1 MKRLLL
7 LLLLVACVTTVSAQE
22 TDSVVLESTEL
33 KVKSKSKS
41 KERPLRER
49 KPLTTK
55 WSFLNGQAKYAS
67 HYLNKQEY
75 SGAIW
80 GIEASFGRYYRRSDR
95 LSWNLTMS
103 NVRKMHR
110 PLLGGGLTNAANTSY
125 ISTQSYDIDYAVL
138 YNWVIADRLQLRA
151 GGSFNLYGGFIK
163 GDDNAVNNVI
173 TVDLQTQLY
182 AHAQIRYGWDFK
194 KWGLDLYAN
203 VSMPFIGFMTV
214 DERYE
219 GIFEALRPSDF
230 NLKEHTHFKFSSM
243 HNLQG
248 VNYELGIDFA
258 LRCLAISL
266 SYEST
271 NRWWHAYELQSYRK
285 CSLFKIGIS
294 VDLFGHKERKAS
306 NRQF

>member
-1 MKRLLL
+1 MKRLFLMLL
-7 LLLLVACVTTVSAQE
+7 MVAGATFASAQA
-22 TDSVVLESTEL
+22 TDTSVTEQQTTSEVLLSGRNPVT
-33 KVKSKSKS
+33 SKWTYLSG
-41 KERPLRER
+41 
-49 KPLTTK
+49 T
-55 WSFLNGQAKYAS
+55 AKIAS
-67 HYLNKQEY
+67 HYLNNQEY
-75 SGAIW
+75 TTKALV
-80 GIEASFGRYYRRSDR
+80 GIEASHGRFYRKSEHVM
-95 LSWNLTMS
+95 WKLTMS
-103 NVRKMHR
+103 HVRSMNR
-110 PLLGGGLTNAANTSY
+110 QLFAFGLSNAAHTSK
-125 ISTQSYDIDYAVL
+125 ISMQNYEIDYATF

-151 GGSFNLYGGFIK
+151 GGSFNLYGGFLK

-173 TVDLQTQLY
+173 TADLQTQLF
-182 AHAQIRYGWDFK
+182 AQAQIRYGWDFK

-203 VSMPFIGFMTV
+203 VSMPFMGFMTV

-219 GIFEALRPSDF
+219 GILETLRPSDF
-230 NLKEHTHFKFSSM
+230 NLKEHAHFKFSSM

-285 CSLFKIGIS
+285 YSLFKMGIS
-294 VDLFGHKERKAS
+294 VELFGHKERKAS